1 MHRNHLRL
9 VHSRPIHRCS
19 AAYVFDLYELMHF
32 AELLEGKQIIHKEAD
47 DVEPCRLIIAE
58 AWQRYLEETLWD
70 YGINVVRTARFH
82 DQTYAYVRYLKWK
95 LDHTP
100 LIRGLIPWREL
111 NATHGPDQCYV
122 YIRDDAMLLA
132 YY

>member
-1 MHRNHLRL
+1 
-9 VHSRPIHRCS
+9 V
-19 AAYVFDLYELMHF
+19 AYVFDIYDLKQAAQFIDERRAGYEDI
-32 AELLEGKQIIHKEAD
+32 ESI
-47 DVEPCRLIIAE
+47 EPGQAVLTE
-58 AWQRYLEETLWD
+58 TWQRYLEETLWD
-70 YGINVVRTARFH
+70 YGLNVVRTARFH
-82 DQTYAYVRYLKWK
+82 DQTYPYVRYLKWK

-122 YIRDDAMLLA
+122 YIRGDTLLLA